1 MDALRLSAIALKN
14 GVAINLGNEWSIH
27 SSGEHKIRLCFGKP
41 LKIEPLVEAASN
53 FEIKSGVDCDAAL
66 PDSCLR

>member
-1 MDALRLSAIALKN
+1 MDASRLSAIALKN

-41 LKIEPLVEAASN
+41 TLEEIDEGIKILTNLCKDE
-53 FEIKSGVDCDAAL
+53 FG
-66 PDSCLR
+66 